1 MPSTGRLGG
10 GYLGENDLDA
20 ASNVGIS
27 VGSPIDQRS
36 GAFMESKDHLDIAAL
51 ATPRFMW

>member
-10 GYLGENDLDA
+10 GYLGENDVDA

-27 VGSPIDQRS
+27 VKSPFDQRS
-36 GAFMESKDHLDIAAL
+36 GAFMEIKDHLDIAAL